1 MKPFLERLAGGR
13 RCFRGLGMG
22 ETAALSHSTLLMALS
37 KIEGPVEGN
46 AEGARIPRKQVAE
59 KTSPGALERKKGFH
73 GIRLFQWRM
82 FCGVKAIIE
91 VSNYAEAVIK
101 THNPDQDL
109 KNTWK
114 PLVIM
119 IYRL

>member
-1 MKPFLERLAGGR
+1 
-13 RCFRGLGMG
+13 MG
-22 ETAALSHSTLLMALS
+22 
-37 KIEGPVEGN
+37 
-46 AEGARIPRKQVAE
+46 
-59 KTSPGALERKKGFH
+59 F
-73 GIRLFQWRM
+73 FD
-82 FCGVKAIIE
+82 
-91 VSNYAEAVIK
+91 YAEAVIK

>member
-37 KIEGPVEGN
+37 KIEGPGEGN

-73 GIRLFQWRM
+73 GIRLFQSRM